1 MIIKLVKYK
10 SGYLGI
16 SNEKINVLSNDYVW
30 SEKLQEPIK
39 IVSNPITER
48 GHEAIKIIC
57 TTSDLKLEG
66 VPLIDL
72 KNEELLLAEE
82 IYREF
87 PNNSKGNLEQ
97 TYNRDV
103 HCFKKRKAFIKGYN
117 LAKEKYKYTE
127 EDLRKA
133 IELAREADSIDG
145 MVDLD
150 IILNFPN
157 ADNFDLKIKYLEEE
171 IIGQISNKKVVSIEV
186 ESEIIH
192 LLSNPSQEN
201 IRFKTQII
209 NGKEFVMIKNIKN
222 YEK

>member
-30 SEKLQEPIK
+30 SEKLQEPVK
-39 IVSNPITER
+39 IVSNPITEK

-133 IELAREADSIDG
+133 IELARE
-145 MVDLD
+145 LD
-150 IILNFPN
+150 VILNFPN
-157 ADNFDLKIKYLEEE
+157 ADNFDLKIKYLKEE

-209 NGKEFVMIKNIKN
+209 NGKESVMIKNIKN